1 MYDRNYIFIVEYF
14 FMKLIA
20 IHSFRFLSLLAIVLA
35 GLFSIPLHA
44 QKVSEKDKNKILVEG
59 LALYTLTLANWT
71 SNDLYYENEFNTGIV
86 KGYLSYRDKDTV
98 KTIFWRETDTA
109 SAAYK
114 ATLIKSVGD
123 SASPKKDQPN
133 ELTWVV
139 KTIRYRNMNVSKTN
153 SSIADEDERV
163 PTPKEK
169 MLIEFRATAYEE
181 IRKDT
186 SFFKLYAGTKH
197 RAVLL
202 ETGKEIKVYVYS
214 SVIKEGIVPIGGD
227 YLLVYDKKQK
237 ILLSKEDLHKDC
249 IFISTQ
255 YNGKQS
261 DASKATIHTHKKEA
275 SELITPTDIATLLLY
290 KSQLEW
296 DEHHVVSDKNTC
308 IFTLIDKK
316 LAVMSTNDYKQLKN
330 QKLEAETIEK
340 KSKMH

>member
-1 MYDRNYIFIVEYF
+1 MKPENKCTRFFLFLLSVMWTSTLIV
-14 FMKLIA
+14 
-20 IHSFRFLSLLAIVLA
+20 
-35 GLFSIPLHA
+35 PLHA
-44 QKVSEKDKNKILVEG
+44 QKISEKDKNKVMVEG
-59 LALYTLTLANWT
+59 LALYTLILANWT
-71 SNDLYYENEFNTGIV
+71 SNDLYYENEFNTGVV

-98 KTIFWRETDTA
+98 KTIFWRETDTT

-114 ATLIKSVGD
+114 STLIKNVGD
-123 SASPKKDQPN
+123 SASPKADQPH

-139 KTIRYRNMNVSKTN
+139 KTIRYRNMSVTKTN
-153 SSIADEDERV
+153 SSIADEEERV
-163 PTPKEK
+163 PTSKEK
-169 MLIEFRATAYEE
+169 MLIEFRSMAYEE

-202 ETGKEIKVYVYS
+202 ETGKEMKVYIYS
-214 SVIKEGIVPIGGD
+214 SVVKEGIVPIGGD
-227 YLLVYDKKQK
+227 YLIVYDKKQK

-255 YNGKQS
+255 YSGKQS
-261 DASKATIHTHKKEA
+261 DASKATIHTHKKDV

-296 DEHHVVSDKNTC
+296 DEHHVISDKNTS

-316 LAVMSTNDYKQLKN
+316 LAIMSTNDYKQLKN
-330 QKLEAETIEK
+330 QKTEAENVEK